1 MTHNLHY
8 RPHFLLFQ
16 FALPFMSILW
26 GMLTLYSYMCMI
38 AHLHTI
44 ILIHLIDKGWHRG
57 LGGQA
62 NVDTEAKWTGKGWYR
77 GWVDRQRLTQG
88 LGGQTK
94 VDTVAGWTGKG
105 WNSGWVNRQRLTQW
119 LGGETKVDTVAAW
132 TDKGWHSGWM
142 DRQRLR
148 QRLGGETK
156 VDAGAEWTVSI
167 LKLKV
172 YKL

>member
-44 ILIHLIDKGWHRG
+44 LCQPLPVHPAPVSTFVCPPSPCVNLCLSTQPLCQPLSVHPATVSTFACPPSHCVN
-57 LGGQA
+57 LCLSTQ
-62 NVDTEAKWTGKGWYR
+62 
-77 GWVDRQRLTQG
+77 WVDRQRLTQW

-94 VDTVAGWTGKG
+94 VDTVTG
-105 WNSGWVNRQRLTQW
+105 
-119 LGGETKVDTVAAW
+119 W
-132 TDKGWHSGWM
+132 TDKG
-142 DRQRLR
+142 
-148 QRLGGETK
+148 
-156 VDAGAEWTVSI
+156 
-167 LKLKV
+167 
-172 YKL
+172 